1 VLRKIQ
7 FEVLLLN
14 ANYDDYLKATPTPP
28 PSSAAR
34 VCACDVPVD
43 KFSTCVC
50 ESVGVP
56 EQVRVIFTTKSAN
69 GAKLLAL
76 QLSNAIAQKE
86 KIQKKYR
93 KKIAKYVSRRT
104 LSFLSNFSRPPR
116 T

>member
-43 KFSTCVC
+43 N
-50 ESVGVP
+50 E
-56 EQVRVIFTTKSAN
+56 KSIKN
-69 GAKLLAL
+69 TLKSLKCFD
-76 QLSNAIAQKE
+76 QLN
-86 KIQKKYR
+86 
-93 KKIAKYVSRRT
+93 
-104 LSFLSNFSRPPR
+104 
-116 T
+116 